1 MIYSSELGPMKLSE
15 LSKRLKAEEAPENP
29 VRSGAQGARRKS
41 VESLRQKD
49 GADDNFIYYLYCIFI
64 FRAAFY
70 VKGR

>member
-1 MIYSSELGPMKLSE
+1 MKLSE

-64 FRAAFY
+64 F
-70 VKGR
+70 